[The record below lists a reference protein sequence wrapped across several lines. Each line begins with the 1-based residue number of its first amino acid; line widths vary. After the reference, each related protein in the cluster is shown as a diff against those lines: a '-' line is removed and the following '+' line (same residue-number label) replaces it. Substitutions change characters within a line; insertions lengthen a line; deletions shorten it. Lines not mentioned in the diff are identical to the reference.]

1 MNTNKLPKP
10 YLITHHCCI
19 YTPYKEHGLMKLLE
33 IIKEKNYKN
42 VSIVNLRLDELPRVR
57 IVFSDGEEWNI
68 VNPYDN
74 ACGQRWREVWVDAPN
89 VSVDVLKTIIE
100 PSLQTPLSDPIHFFN
115 YDYLKETDTK

>member
-10 YLITHHCCI
+10 YPITHHCCV

-33 IIKEKNYKN
+33 IVKEKSYKGIS
-42 VSIVNLRLDELPRVR
+42 VVDMRLDQIRA
-57 IVFSDGEEWNI
+57 IFSDGEAWNI
-68 VNPYDN
+68 VIPYDN
-74 ACGQRWREVWVDAPN
+74 VCGRRWHKVWVDAPN

-100 PSLQTPLSDPIHFFN
+100 PSLQTPLSDPIYFFN